1 MRSYRKG
8 FLMVIS
14 ILLCSILITSSVVS
28 STFAK
33 YTVSGSGSSSARVS
47 KWGITVSS
55 ATGLAETYYN
65 ENGDITVQSKG
76 NLFSPEEEDGIIAP
90 GTSGVLASITIKGNP
105 EVDYKIDFSGSLS
118 IGEGFF
124 STSGLLR
131 NSDGIAIEYFPI
143 VLALREYDVAPNGN
157 LTIAKGKT
165 ISTHRPQIFP
175 ENNTTTEYY
184 ILHKKSDTEAQGTA
198 NIIYAGL
205 KIMVEE
211 YKSNS
216 DNSWINTYFDDTGE
230 TNEAI
235 SKCYRLEWDWLYTP
249 NKDTTPLP
257 NYFGNKN
264 YQVGYQTKEFDTV
277 LGEAIAKNPAAFA
290 VTSEMNV
297 TVSQID

>member
-1 MRSYRKG
+1 MRSYKKG

-33 YTVSGSGSSSARVS
+33 YTTSGSGSSSARVS
-47 KWGITVSS
+47 KWGITVESG
-55 ATGLAETYYN
+55 TELAKTYK
-65 ENGDITVQSKG
+65 NGNTVTVQSKG
-76 NLFSPEEEDGIIAP
+76 DLLSPAEKGIIAP
-90 GTSGVLASITIKGNP
+90 GTSGVLASITIEGNP
-105 EVDYKIDFSGSLS
+105 EVAYKIDFSGSLS

-124 STSGLLR
+124 SSSGLLR

-143 VLALREYDVAPNGN
+143 VLALREYNVDSNGN
-157 LTIAKGKT
+157 LTIVKGKT

-175 ENNTTTEYY
+175 ENNTTEYY
-184 ILHKKSDTEAQGTA
+184 ILHEKSDTEAQGTA

-205 KIMVEE
+205 KIMVDA

-216 DNSWINTYFDDTGE
+216 DNSWINTYFDTTGKP
-230 TNEAI
+230 NEAI

-249 NKDTTPLP
+249 NKGTTVLP
-257 NYFGNKN
+257 NYYGNGRN

-277 LGEAIAKNPAAFA
+277 LGEAIAKNPAKFA